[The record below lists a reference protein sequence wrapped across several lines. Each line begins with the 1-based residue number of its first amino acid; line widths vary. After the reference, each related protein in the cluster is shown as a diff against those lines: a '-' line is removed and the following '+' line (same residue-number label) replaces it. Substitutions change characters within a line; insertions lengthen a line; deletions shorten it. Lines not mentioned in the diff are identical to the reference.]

1 MLTRLICSRHAEA
14 NRLCKTMALRR
25 HFRDRAVSARLQK
38 NRSSP
43 RRDTRAAISLVRSL
57 WIRWPG
63 LSRRWMCLRRTCS
76 SFQTAARQGPR
87 AMRIV
92 PHRSRCSTFTVD
104 RRQLEADARY
114 QIRSRPRHPFRS
126 ANTSPCR
133 VCRGLA
139 PPRTC
144 ARPGAQ
150 EKGRGRMPRP
160 LFSPLMRLSGS
171 ATPACVASAHCG
183 C

>member
-92 PHRSRCSTFTVD
+92 RHRPRCSTFTVD
-104 RRQLEADARY
+104 RRQPEADTRFAVACDTLAVRLTLSLAGCVEDSHLQAR
-114 QIRSRPRHPFRS
+114 
-126 ANTSPCR
+126 APCR
-133 VCRGLA
+133 AHTKKGAAECRALCSH
-139 PPRTC
+139 R
-144 ARPGAQ
+144 
-150 EKGRGRMPRP
+150 
-160 LFSPLMRLSGS
+160 
-171 ATPACVASAHCG
+171 
-183 C
+183 